1 MLSQQLMLKFKEASE
16 LLASE
21 DAEEAGAQQTK
32 DEPHVKKEENKVIE
46 EFVDG
51 DTGKSEPVIVQSAVD
66 MSSTGSNEDFVLTV
80 HKKDKKKKLRKRKR
94 AEAEQV
100 SEKKRRINFNLALN
114 TTRGKPIYLCRVPQ
128 TR

>member
-1 MLSQQLMLKFKEASE
+1 MLKFKEASE

-94 AEAEQV
+94 AEVEQV